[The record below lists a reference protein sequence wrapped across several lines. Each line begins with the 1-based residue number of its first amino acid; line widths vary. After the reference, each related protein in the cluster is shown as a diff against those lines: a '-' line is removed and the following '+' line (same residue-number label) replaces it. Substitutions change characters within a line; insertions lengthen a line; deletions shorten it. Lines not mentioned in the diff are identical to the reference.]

1 MDKFNFIMTKSINSE
16 SCCEG
21 DIINNNKFDFNANFA
36 VYLCNKEVQGGYIT
50 ISNHVLIIE
59 AAKKEVPEWA
69 GTTGRICMS
78 NNAVAV

>member
-1 MDKFNFIMTKSINSE
+1 MDKYNFIMTKSINSE
-16 SCCEG
+16 SCCEEKPLTVG

-59 AAKKEVPEWA
+59 AAKKEVPE
-69 GTTGRICMS
+69 
-78 NNAVAV
+78 